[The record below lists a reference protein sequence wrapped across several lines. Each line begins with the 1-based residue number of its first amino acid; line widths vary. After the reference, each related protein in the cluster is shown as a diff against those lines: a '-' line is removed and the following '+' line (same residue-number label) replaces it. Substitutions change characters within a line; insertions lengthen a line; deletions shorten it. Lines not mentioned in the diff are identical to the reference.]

1 MIWSENMTHIKSLVL
16 KCRYIWIGVKSV
28 FKLNLGDIVNYNG
41 RKCILTQGV
50 YHPKWHMHDI
60 ETNERFKFVH
70 RENFKKEISLRNV
83 IWDIKHMYR
92 FYMDY
97 WHDIFMRTIPLS
109 KYFVVDNSNW
119 MECKTK

>member
-1 MIWSENMTHIKSLVL
+1 MKHIKSLVL
-16 KCRYIWIGVKSV
+16 KCRYLWLGIKSI
-28 FKLNLGDIVNYNG
+28 FELNLGDIVNYDG

-60 ETNERFKFVH
+60 ETNERFEFVH
-70 RENFKKEISLRNV
+70 RESFKKEISLRNV

-97 WHDIFMRTIPLS
+97 WHDIFMRTIPLG
-109 KYFVVDNSNW
+109 KCFVVDNSNW
-119 MECKTK
+119 MEYKAE